1 MDKSIKI
8 SVLLPVYN
16 EPVKYLSKALK
27 SMQQQTYDNLE
38 IIVILD
44 NPKNKEAAS
53 YVDELVKTDSRII
66 FIKNE
71 NNLGLP
77 ASLNRGIS
85 KATGELIARMD
96 ADDIASYDRFDKQ
109 ISELQLKNLDLVAS
123 NVLDM
128 DENGKLLGTGTKY
141 PLSDKAIKKY
151 LKYGDPMPHPTWL
164 GKRRMFEELA
174 GYRQILACEDY
185 DFIVRACLSGY
196 KLGLIKEPL
205 VNYRINQQGIS
216 KKHRVKQIS
225 ASRTIQHAYRKHE
238 VVDIDD
244 FSKTNNCRISLIG
257 QFMAKLIRINLRGK

>member
-8 SVLLPVYN
+8 SVLLPIYN

-27 SMQQQTYDNLE
+27 SIQQQTYDNLE

-123 NVLDM
+123 NVFDM

-164 GKRRMFEELA
+164 GKKEMFDALG
-174 GYRQILACEDY
+174 GYRLILACEDY
-185 DFIVRACLSGY
+185 DFVVRAALAEY
-196 KLGLIKEPL
+196 QLGVIDERLLK
-205 VNYRINQQGIS
+205 YRINQQGIS
-216 KKHRVKQIS
+216 KNHHAKQVS
-225 ASRTIQHAYRKHE
+225 ASHLIQQAYCHHQIVKL
-238 VVDIDD
+238 DD
-244 FSKTNNCRISLIG
+244 FKLVNNFKISLIK
-257 QFMAKLIRINLRGK
+257 QLLAKFIRKSLRGK